1 MPNSYKHLVFTKEP
15 VSNER
20 RTQKRGIPKPER
32 IDIRAHGEQLNGYF
46 QAARAAAKQQ
56 ISSFDGSYVLKIKYD
71 GVIGFENLVAH
82 GVEFISQED
91 DKLCIV
97 FAGEQGMAVFIE
109 HLERL
114 GLNDADIKYK
124 NILEA
129 INGIDSWTAQDR
141 QSWAVRNKGFPSTA
155 TFNLDIEL
163 WPVKF
168 AMHPERKQR
177 CTGFEQWLAS
187 EQIDVIDKINLDS
200 LVMYRIIVNLTK
212 TELLLNHSD
221 IRMVDLVPD
230 SGISYQQLSLDINQL
245 PRDIPP
251 PDIDAAKVC
260 ILDSGINTNH
270 PLLQPAIAESASFV
284 VGESEFDQAGHGTA
298 VASIAL
304 YGDLE
309 ACNNGNYWKPL
320 FWLYNGKVLDANANF
335 DEQTI
340 EHTIIAAVEHFVE
353 LGCRIF
359 NLSIGNANAPYDG
372 KHIRGIS
379 YVLDSLA
386 RQHNVLF
393 VVSTGN
399 FSGSEEPLVPR
410 QSWRDEYPAYLLCD
424 ESVIIDPAPA
434 LNVLTVGS
442 LAKHNATVNAQRYP
456 EISQLS
462 PAAEY
467 QPSPFTRHGPSVN
480 GALKPELMA
489 VGGNLASPVRQE
501 GEQWKADMRGLGV
514 LACRHQFLGNT
525 IFTEISGTSFAT
537 PYVTH
542 LAGRL
547 LNEYPTASA
556 NLLRALLV
564 NHSDLQ
570 NECKNLFS
578 ESEIKAYKKEHSN
591 REQIREIQGYGVVNE
606 DTLYRSREDA
616 VILICEETIENDTHE
631 FFELPLPAD
640 FLRSNSDLREMRITL
655 AHTPAV
661 RTTRM
666 DYKATRLS
674 YKLVSGES
682 LDSVQRKFD
691 NATKDQFKET
701 MGETRTAN
709 RDVSSEI
716 RAKGTVQSSVWRVK
730 ELSPTDQWFVVVTR
744 QDAPWG
750 KELSKEQE
758 PYALVVTVTDRENIF
773 AQLYTQIE
781 LRLQERVRVR
791 ERT

>member
-1 MPNSYKHLVFTKEP
+1 MPSSYKHLVFAKESL
-15 VSNER
+15 SNDR
-20 RTQKRGIPKPER
+20 RTRPANFSTPR
-32 IDIRAHGEQLNGYF
+32 PADIRAHGQQLNGYF

-56 ISSFDGSYVLKIKYD
+56 IASFDGTYVLKIKYD

-91 DKLCIV
+91 NKLCIV
-97 FAGEQGMAVFIE
+97 FADEQGMAVFTE
-109 HLERL
+109 HLTRL
-114 GLNDADIKYK
+114 GLNDADITYK

-129 INGIDSWTAQDR
+129 INGIENWTAQDR
-141 QSWAVRNKGFPSTA
+141 QSWAVQNKGLPTTS
-155 TFNLDIEL
+155 TFNLNVEL

-177 CTGFEQWLAS
+177 CDGFEQWLAS
-187 EQIDVIDKINLDS
+187 EKIDSIDKINLDS
-200 LVMYRIIVNLTK
+200 LVMYRVSVDLAQ

-230 SGISYQQLSLDINQL
+230 SGISYQQLDLDINQL
-245 PRDIPP
+245 PRDIPS
-251 PDIDAAKVC
+251 PDANAAKVC

-270 PLLQPAIAESASFV
+270 PLLRPAIAESATFV
-284 VGESEFDQAGHGTA
+284 VDESEFDQAGHGTA
-298 VASIAL
+298 VAGIAL

-309 ACNNGNYWKPL
+309 ACNNADFWQPL
-320 FWLYNGKVLDANANF
+320 FWLYNGKVLDANAEF

-340 EHTIIAAVEHFVE
+340 EHTIITAVEHFVE

-379 YVLDSLA
+379 YVLDSMA
-386 RQHNVLF
+386 RRHDVLF
-393 VVSTGN
+393 IVSAGN
-399 FSGSEEPLVPR
+399 FSGSEDPPVPR
-410 QSWRDEYPAYLLCD
+410 QSWRDEYPEYLLCD

-442 LAKHNATVNAQRYP
+442 LAKHNATVDAQRYP

-462 PAAEY
+462 PAAEN
-467 QPSPFTRHGPSVN
+467 QPSPFTRHGPSVK

-489 VGGNLASPVRQE
+489 VGGNLASPMRQE

-514 LACRHQFLGNT
+514 LTCNHQFLGNT
-525 IFTEISGTSFAT
+525 VFTEISGTSFAT

-556 NLLRALLV
+556 NLIRALLV

-570 NECKNLFS
+570 RQSANLFS
-578 ESEIKAYKKEHSN
+578 ASEIKAYKKAHGK
-591 REQIREIQGYGVVNE
+591 RDQLREIEGYGVVNE
-606 DTLYRSREDA
+606 DTLYRSTDHA
-616 VILICEETIENDTHE
+616 VVLMCEETITNNTHE
-631 FFELPLPAD
+631 FFELPLPED
-640 FLRSNSDLREMRITL
+640 FLRTNSDLREMRITL

-682 LDSVQRKFD
+682 LDSVQRHFD
-691 NATKDQFKET
+691 NTTKDQFKT
-701 MGETRTAN
+701 VGETRTED

-730 ELSPTDQWFVVVTR
+730 ELSPADKWFVVVTR
-744 QDAPWG
+744 QDLPWG
-750 KELSKEQE
+750 KELSEEQE
-758 PYALVVTVTDRENIF
+758 PYALVVTVTDRENLF
-773 AQLYTQIE
+773 AQLYTQVE
-781 LRLQERVRVR
+781 QRLQEQVRVR
-791 ERT
+791 GRV